1 MSSFVKLQN
10 IFKVIIKEI
19 VKAPLHQLSKLHLR
33 YGESVL
39 AAVLA
44 IQSRSPHFSART
56 LRRGTVCYGA
66 HRGPKRFRSAHAR
79 LELSNGLN
87 LSSYIISVS
96 VCVWERVR
104 WKSQRPQGVA
114 VTQLEDI
121 RQTAVIIT
129 STWAATY
136 DITCAWM
143 SFKQIPFLMF
153 LFVLCVYLC
162 LFISYILLFQCCV
175 FVFFLKGLKV
185 MFFLFFHWCVLL
197 R

>member
-87 LSSYIISVS
+87 LSSYIISVC
-96 VCVWERVR
+96 VCVCVCVCVR
-104 WKSQRPQGVA
+104 ESEME
-114 VTQLEDI
+114 VTAASGCRCDSTGGH
-121 RQTAVIIT
+121 QTDG
-129 STWAATY
+129 S
-136 DITCAWM
+136 DHHLNM
-143 SFKQIPFLMF
+143 SCHL
-153 LFVLCVYLC
+153 
-162 LFISYILLFQCCV
+162 
-175 FVFFLKGLKV
+175 
-185 MFFLFFHWCVLL
+185 
-197 R
+197 